1 MENSTVIKDPVC
13 GMTVTNRS
21 FHHLEH
27 AGQQHYFCGVK
38 CKARFAA
45 DLLRYAGAAAPVATP
60 QAEGVPLRQALRDR
74 RAWLLVAAVLVLLA
88 LALAVWLR

>member
-1 MENSTVIKDPVC
+1 MENSTAIKDPVC
-13 GMTVTNRS
+13 GMTVTRRS

-45 DLLRYAGAAAPVATP
+45 DLLRYASAAAAAAAPPVAGL
-60 QAEGVPLRQALRDR
+60 ALRQTLHHHGRG
-74 RAWLLVAAVLVLLA
+74 LLIGMGALVL